1 MKDQKA
7 IKETMPFTITTDRI
21 KYLGINARET
31 TEASTLNTRKSLS
44 LWYSVYVLALKALT
58 LTAL

>member
-21 KYLGINARET
+21 KYLGINAPKEPGVLRFMGSQRVGT
-31 TEASTLNTRKSLS
+31 RLNN
-44 LWYSVYVLALKALT
+44 
-58 LTAL
+58 